1 MGGWV
6 NPSHVQESRIQVD
19 TEDFKR
25 KGVDLPGGP
34 VIKKLSMRGY
44 RFDPWSWK
52 IPQAAG

>member
-1 MGGWV
+1 M

-19 TEDFKR
+19 TEGFKR